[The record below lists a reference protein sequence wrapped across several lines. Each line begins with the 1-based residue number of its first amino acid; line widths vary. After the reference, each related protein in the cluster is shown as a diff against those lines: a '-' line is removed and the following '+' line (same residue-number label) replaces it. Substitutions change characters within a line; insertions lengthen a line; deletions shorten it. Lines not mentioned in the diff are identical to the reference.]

1 MKNRIL
7 IVEDD
12 SDLRELLEEIFEE
25 ENYETVSAENGNRA
39 LKFVADENEIIDLI
53 VTDVQMPE
61 LKGDELLKIVREKR
75 IETAVIVMTAF
86 GSVEQAVEF
95 VKKGAF
101 QYVTKPFQTKNLLEI
116 AEAALKA
123 TEKVRSAVRLRR
135 EQADVPTRIIGA
147 SRPIRQLLDLISR
160 AAVTNSNILITG
172 ESGTGKELVA
182 RAVHD
187 ASHRTGAFIA
197 VNCSAI
203 PAELVES
210 ELFGH
215 TGGAFTGAKNKR
227 VGLFEAAQDGTLFLD
242 EIGEL
247 PLAVQPKLLRVLQE
261 NMIRRIGDN
270 REKSINARVIA
281 ATNADL
287 EKAVAAATFREDLY
301 WRLNVIH
308 ISVPPLRERI
318 FDIPLL
324 IEHFL
329 SKYQRDGVMLEIS
342 AEALAILTAYTWNGN
357 IRELEN
363 TIEQAAAL
371 SRGVILTPADL
382 PERIRAD
389 TSNSALLSK
398 AKTGKMSLAEL
409 EREYIIETLEECGG
423 NKSRTAE
430 ILKLDRKTLYR
441 KLDEY
446 ERNPV

>member
-12 SDLRELLEEIFEE
+12 ADLRELLEEIFEE
-25 ENYETVSAENGNRA
+25 DGYETISAENGSRA
-39 LKFVADENEIIDLI
+39 LKFVADESELLDLI
-53 VTDVQMPE
+53 LTDVQMPE

-123 TEKVRSAVRLRR
+123 TEKVRAAARLRR
-135 EQADVPTRIIGA
+135 EQSDAPTRIIGA
-147 SRPIRQLLDLISR
+147 SRSIRQLLDLISR

-187 ASHRTGAFIA
+187 ASQRTGAFIA

-281 ATNADL
+281 ATNVDL
-287 EKAVAAATFREDLY
+287 EKAVAAGTFREDLY

-308 ISVPPLRERI
+308 LSVPPLRERI

-329 SKYQRDGVMLEIS
+329 GKHKRDGIMLEIS

-363 TIEQAAAL
+363 TIEQAAAM

-382 PERIRAD
+382 PERIRAN
-389 TSNSALLSK
+389 TLNSALLSK
-398 AKTGKMSLAEL
+398 ARTEKMSLAQL
-409 EREYIIETLEECGG
+409 EREYIIETLSGCSG

-446 ERNPV
+446 EKNPF

>member
-172 ESGTGKELVA
+172 DSGTGKELVA